1 MALSGYHVYA
11 VTTVAGP
18 SQLQPQKCKGVCKME
33 NKKSKGGAEKARI
46 KKRKALETDAAKCAK
61 ICSFFNK
68 TSSQSE
74 TTNDDDETGK
84 DKMLN
89 KMQLYL
95 HY

>member
-1 MALSGYHVYA
+1 MLLPLSLGCLHL
-11 VTTVAGP
+11 
-18 SQLQPQKCKGVCKME
+18 QLFSFFADAAWRNE
-33 NKKSKGGAEKARI
+33 NKKSKSGAEKARI

-95 HY
+95 HYWIN